1 MPNFSVDTHLFREL
15 GELLVGRDSTA
26 LVELVKNA
34 YDADATNVIVH
45 GESLDTP
52 TRGKI
57 IITDNGNGM
66 SPEEFEQGFLRVASR
81 MKDTGDR
88 RSEVFGRRF
97 TGAKGVGRLAAH
109 KLARHIKVESVPRT
123 TSKKSVVATIDWD
136 KVEECETLDQVATS
150 NAITLLPSAR
160 EQHAKH
166 GTIITLSRLRRKWT
180 PGERTR
186 FFQEMA
192 AFRPPELLLKA
203 PKALVGT
210 DSLLGNVDP
219 CDVETSGEKAGAT
232 TFQHELTGEFDAGE
246 NYMQAVGET
255 ADWVVEIDAQK
266 GQKVAFAVYPTK
278 RVRAELGEEGASAR
292 KREATKKHPN
302 PETGPFFV
310 ARIFV
315 REGGEGLS
323 KEARAWVGRESGVR
337 VFVEGFRVLPYGEPS
352 DDWLS
357 IDRDY
362 VKRDRALEFL
372 GGLVGVPAG
381 DENEGLNRST
391 KHAYF
396 GAVFLTQSG
405 AGDLQM
411 LVNREGFVPTQA
423 FADLIEIVRTG
434 IDLSVRVRAAARSG
448 LRERRSRDR
457 SEKKKPARLE
467 LKAAV
472 EEAVAKASALAQEAR
487 ACAARGDYRRASEL
501 IVEAAG
507 QFEHGS
513 ETSERLLTERETV
526 HILAS
531 LGLHMS
537 AFVHEVRGLL
547 GLAQVIERQLEH
559 LRTNATLPPP
569 SRKKLAE
576 LAASIGELRRVV
588 ERQSANLTEVTS
600 PDARRRRSRQ
610 KLEER
615 FSSAMRL
622 LAPQSERLEIKID
635 NRIPPELKSPP
646 IFPAELMLIFANL
659 LSNAI
664 KAAGPRGRV
673 TARGSLNKEGAAVFR
688 LENTGVKVNLE
699 EAERWFRPFETT
711 TADLEPALGQG
722 MGMGLTITRNLL
734 EEYGAEIRFAGP
746 ASGFATAV
754 EIEFPS

>member
-1 MPNFSVDTHLFREL
+1 M
-15 GELLVGRDSTA
+15 
-26 LVELVKNA
+26 
-34 YDADATNVIVH
+34 
-45 GESLDTP
+45 
-52 TRGKI
+52 
-57 IITDNGNGM
+57 
-66 SPEEFEQGFLRVASR
+66 
-81 MKDTGDR
+81 
-88 RSEVFGRRF
+88 
-97 TGAKGVGRLAAH
+97 
-109 KLARHIKVESVPRT
+109 
-123 TSKKSVVATIDWD
+123 
-136 KVEECETLDQVATS
+136 
-150 NAITLLPSAR
+150 
-160 EQHAKH
+160 
-166 GTIITLSRLRRKWT
+166 
-180 PGERTR
+180 
-186 FFQEMA
+186 
-192 AFRPPELLLKA
+192 LLKA

-210 DSLLGNVDP
+210 QTLLGDVEP
-219 CDVETSGEKAGAT
+219 CDVETSGEKVGAT

-246 NYMQAVGET
+246 SYMQAVGET

-266 GQKVAFAVYPTK
+266 GKKVAFAVFPTK

-292 KREATKKHPN
+292 KREASKEHPN
-302 PETGPFFV
+302 PESGPFFK

-315 REGGEGLS
+315 RVGSDVL
-323 KEARAWVGRESGVR
+323 KEEVRKWIGRESGVR

-362 VKRDRALEFL
+362 VKRDRTLVFL
-372 GGLVGVPAG
+372 GDLMGVPSSEK
-381 DENEGLNRST
+381 DEGLNRSR
-391 KHAYF
+391 KEAYF
-396 GAVFLTQSG
+396 GGVFLTQSG

-423 FADLIEIVRTG
+423 FDDLISIVRTG
-434 IDLSVRVRAAARSG
+434 IDLSVRVRVAAGAG
-448 LRERRSRDR
+448 MREQRSRDR
-457 SEKKKPARLE
+457 SDKNKPTRLE

-472 EEAVAKASALAQEAR
+472 EQAVAKASAMAHEAR
-487 ACAARGDYRRASEL
+487 ACAAKGDYRRASEL

-507 QFEHGS
+507 QFEQGS
-513 ETSERLLTERETV
+513 DTSERLLTERETI

-559 LRTNATLPPP
+559 LRTDSTLPPP

-588 ERQSANLTEVTS
+588 ERQSVNLTEVTS

-622 LAPQSERLEIKID
+622 LAPQSERLDIKID
-635 NRIPPELKSPP
+635 NRVPSELKSPP

-664 KAAGPRGRV
+664 KAAGARGRIAASG
-673 TARGSLNKEGAAVFR
+673 TLSKEGAAVFR
-688 LENTGVKVNLE
+688 LENTGVKVDIE

-711 TADLEPALGQG
+711 TAHLEPALGQG

-734 EEYGAEIRFAGP
+734 EEYGAEIRFVRP
-746 ASGFATAV
+746 SSGFATAV
-754 EIEFPS
+754 EIQFPS

>member
-34 YDADATNVIVH
+34 YDADATSVIVH
-45 GESLDTP
+45 GEMLDTP
-52 TRGKI
+52 ALGKI

-66 SPEEFEQGFLRVASR
+66 SPEEFKRGFLRVASR
-81 MKDTGDR
+81 MKDGGDR
-88 RSEVFGRRF
+88 RSAVFGRRF

-109 KLARHIKVESVPRT
+109 KLACYIKVESVPR
-123 TSKKSVVATIDWD
+123 SKSEKSVIATIDWD
-136 KVEECETLDQVATS
+136 KVERCETLDQVEES
-150 NAITLLPSAR
+150 KAITLVSSAR
-160 EQHAKH
+160 GHDAKH

-186 FFQEMA
+186 FFQEMS

-210 DSLLGNVDP
+210 ETLLGDVEP
-219 CDVETSGEKAGAT
+219 CDVETSGEKVGAT

-246 NYMQAVGET
+246 NYLQAVAET
-255 ADWVVEIDAQK
+255 ADWVVEINAQK
-266 GQKVAFAVYPTK
+266 GKKVNFAIYPTK
-278 RVRAELGEEGASAR
+278 RVRVELGEEGASAR
-292 KREATKKHPN
+292 KREAAKEHPN
-302 PETGPFFV
+302 PENGPFFV

-315 REGGEGLS
+315 REGSTGLN
-323 KEARAWVGRESGVR
+323 KQAREWVGRESGVR

-357 IDRDY
+357 IDRAY
-362 VKRDRALEFL
+362 VKRGRALEFL
-372 GGLVGVPAG
+372 GGLVGVQAG
-381 DENEGLNRST
+381 DEDEGLSHLR
-391 KHAYF
+391 KEAYF

-405 AGDLQM
+405 AGNLQM
-411 LVNREGFVPTQA
+411 LVNREGFVPTQE
-423 FADLIEIVRTG
+423 FTDLTDIVKTG
-434 IDLSVRVRAAARSG
+434 IDLSVRVRAAARSP
-448 LRERRSRDR
+448 LREQRSRDR
-457 SEKKKPARLE
+457 SEKKKPVRLE

-472 EEAVAKASALAQEAR
+472 EEAVAKASAIAQEAR
-487 ACAARGDYRRASEL
+487 ACAARGDYQRASEL

-526 HILAS
+526 HVLAS

-547 GLAQVIERQLEH
+547 GLAQVIERQLDH
-559 LRTNATLPPP
+559 LRTESTLPAP
-569 SRKKLAE
+569 SRQKLAE

-588 ERQSANLTEVTS
+588 ERQSANLTDVTS
-600 PDARRRRSRQ
+600 PDARRRRSKQ
-610 KLEER
+610 KLAER

-622 LAPQSERLEIKID
+622 LAPQAERHQIKID
-635 NRIPPELKSPP
+635 NRLPAELKSPP
-646 IFPAELMLIFANL
+646 IFPAELMLIFANI

-664 KAAGPRGRV
+664 KAAGAGGRIV
-673 TARGSLNKEGAAVFR
+673 ASGTLNSDGAAVFR
-688 LENTGVKVNLE
+688 LENTGVKVDLQD
-699 EAERWFRPFETT
+699 AERWFRPFETT
-711 TADLEPALGQG
+711 TAHLEPALGQG

-734 EEYGAEIRFAGP
+734 EEYGAEIRFTRP
-746 ASGFATAV
+746 SSGFATAV
-754 EIEFPS
+754 EIQFPS